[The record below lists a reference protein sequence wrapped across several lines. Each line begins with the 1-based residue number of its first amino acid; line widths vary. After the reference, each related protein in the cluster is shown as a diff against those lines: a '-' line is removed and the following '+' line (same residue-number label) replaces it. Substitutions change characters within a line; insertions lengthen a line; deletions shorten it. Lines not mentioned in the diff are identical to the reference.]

1 MEDAKAIRFAFVS
14 DGDIFHFMALP
25 YVSEL
30 DGVIAGM
37 RSNPMI
43 VEMPEGLPDYLGPG
57 WKYID
62 GQFVNVG
69 INIAQEEPE
78 DYEVE

>member
-1 MEDAKAIRFAFVS
+1 MENTIRFAFVS
-14 DGDIFHFMALP
+14 DGDIFHFMTLP

-37 RSNPMI
+37 RSGPI
-43 VEMPEGLPDYLGPG
+43 VVEIPQELPEYLGPG

-69 INIAQEEPE
+69 VIAPE
-78 DYEVE
+78 CPDDYEVE

>member
-1 MEDAKAIRFAFVS
+1 MENAIRFAFVS
-14 DGDIFHFMALP
+14 DGDIFHYMTLP

-37 RSNPMI
+37 RSNPII
-43 VEMPEGLPDYLGPG
+43 VEMPNDLPDYLGPG

-62 GQFVNVG
+62 GQFVHVG
-69 INIAQEEPE
+69 VSVPQEDPE